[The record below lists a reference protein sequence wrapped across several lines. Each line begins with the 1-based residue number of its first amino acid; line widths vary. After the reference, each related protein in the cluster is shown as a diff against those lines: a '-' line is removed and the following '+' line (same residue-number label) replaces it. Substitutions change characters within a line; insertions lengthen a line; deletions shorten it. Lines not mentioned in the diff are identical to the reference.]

1 MGRNSMY
8 SAFLSYQVLWSY
20 ELWFSVQRS
29 AFSVQRS
36 AFSVQRLEVGV
47 VPSFLKVIKIYE
59 FVDSILGTT
68 GNDHNQD
75 DDGRQ
80 PVLP

>member
-1 MGRNSMY
+1 MNCG
-8 SAFLSYQVLWSY
+8 
-20 ELWFSVQRS
+20 
-29 AFSVQRS
+29 S